1 MTDITPI
8 IDAVIALLLSVL
20 TVFVIP
26 AIKKFVNK
34 AEYEKMYGIIYTAVR
49 AAEQIFKL
57 THPEGGVGK
66 AKKEYVLNYLH
77 ERGYNID
84 DEQVNM
90 IIEAAVLELNQ
101 AVKGV

>member
-8 IDAVIALLLSVL
+8 IEAVIALLLAVL
-20 TVFVIP
+20 TIFVIP
-26 AIKKFVNK
+26 AIRKHMSKSDFD
-34 AEYEKMYGIIYTAVR
+34 KMYSVIVVAVR

-57 THPEGGVGK
+57 THPEGDVG
-66 AKKEYVLNYLH
+66 AEKKIFVLNYLH
-77 ERGYNID
+77 DRGYNID

-101 AVKGV
+101 AMKGV

>member
-8 IDAVIALLLSVL
+8 IEAVIALLLAVL

-26 AIKKFVNK
+26 AIKKHISN
-34 AEYEKMYGIIYTAVR
+34 ADYEKLYSVIVVAVR

-57 THPEGGVGK
+57 THPEGGAGS
-66 AKKEYVLNYLH
+66 AKKEYVLNYLQ

-90 IIEAAVLELNQ
+90 IIEAAVFELNQ
-101 AVKGV
+101 AIKGA